1 MDSERSHGP
10 GGWPVLAKA
19 LPPTLLLPPTRPS
32 KRLGLPRDPR
42 THLVEYVLKIQL
54 HVAEQA
60 GWQGKAGEGVGQAG
74 CQVGTEGTAAQ
85 VLQGSGLSHQGEKG
99 RVETVVLLG
108 TEGGAQRGS
117 LGQMAPISPKAGRL
131 GANRCLREPIR
142 SVWGVHSVGFLLL
155 GCEQVSG
162 SF

>member
-1 MDSERSHGP
+1 MNSERSHGP
-10 GGWPVLAKA
+10 GGWPGLAKA

-32 KRLGLPRDPR
+32 KWPGLPRDPR

-54 HVAEQA
+54 QVSEQA

-117 LGQMAPISPKAGRL
+117 LGQMAPTSKVGRV

-142 SVWGVHSVGFLLL
+142 RSVLGVRSVGFLLL
-155 GCEQVSG
+155 GCGQVSG